1 MGLLSGCPR
10 GAALN
15 AVPIENCVESIGQVQ
30 KGIVQRIRKAD
41 GTKNFFDVATADPSV
56 LASWT
61 PLLAAADDTK
71 VVQTPFFAQ
80 PEFEPGA
87 ARKYGGG
94 NATLGGIE
102 IVIGRE
108 PTAVTAMFLRTAQK
122 TIKAL
127 KTYMVEEVGIFLVDE
142 YGRLIGLG
150 DGAET
155 PTKIYPIPVNGL
167 FVGDKKLG
175 GLEDIDSNAFEFS
188 LYPNW
193 SDNLVI
199 ITPTDFDALNDLKT
213 PA

>member
-15 AVPIENCVESIGQVQ
+15 AVPIENCVESVGQVQ
-30 KGIVQRIRKAD
+30 KIVFQRTRKAD
-41 GTKNFFDVATADPSV
+41 GTKNFFDVGTADPTLV
-56 LASWT
+56 ASWT

-71 VVQTPFFAQ
+71 VVQTPFIAQ

-108 PTAVTAMFLRTAQK
+108 PTAVSAMLLRTAQK

-127 KTYMVEEVGIFLVDE
+127 KSYMVEEVGVYLVDE
-142 YGRLIGLG
+142 YGRIIAVG
-150 DGAET
+150 DGAD
-155 PTKIYPIPVNGL
+155 PATKVYPIPINGL
-167 FVGDKKLG
+167 FIGDKKLG
-175 GLEDIDSNAFEFS
+175 GLEDIDSNAVEFG

-199 ITPTDFDALNDLKT
+199 ITPADFDALNDLKT
-213 PA
+213 P

>member
-15 AVPIENCVESIGQVQ
+15 AVPIENCVESVGQVQ
-30 KGIVQRIRKAD
+30 KLAFQRLRKAD
-41 GTKNFFDVATADPSV
+41 GTKNFFDVATADPTAV
-56 LASWT
+56 ASWT
-61 PLLAAADDTK
+61 PLLAAADDTR
-71 VVQTPFFAQ
+71 VVQTPFIAQ

-108 PTAVTAMFLRTAQK
+108 STAVSAMLLRTAQK

-127 KTYMVEEVGIFLVDE
+127 KTYMVEEVGVYLVDE
-142 YGRLIGLG
+142 YGRIIAVG
-150 DGAET
+150 DGAE
-155 PTKIYPIPVNGL
+155 PATKVYPIPINGL
-167 FVGDKKLG
+167 FIGDKKLG
-175 GLEDIDSNAFEFS
+175 GLEDIDSNAVEFG

-199 ITPTDFDALNDLKT
+199 ITPADFDALNDLKT
-213 PA
+213 P